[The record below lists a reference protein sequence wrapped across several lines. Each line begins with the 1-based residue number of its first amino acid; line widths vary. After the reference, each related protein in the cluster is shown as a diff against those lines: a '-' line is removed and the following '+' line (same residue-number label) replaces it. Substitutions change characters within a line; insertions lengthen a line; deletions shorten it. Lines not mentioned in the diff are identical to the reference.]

1 MVEGHHLFLAFH
13 INSYKGF
20 QIGTFAPTKVA
31 WSQDNR
37 TVGFR
42 LYGEGSDAVRVECR
56 IGGADLNPYLA
67 FAALIAAGLAGIERE
82 AGIARPA
89 CGDAYRD
96 AELPEIPKTPR
107 DATDISSTFCPLAD
121 GTDRATSSAAAL
133 SGTEHSRHEQSDDAP
148 P

>member
-1 MVEGHHLFLAFH
+1 MTLFLAPH
-13 INSYKGF
+13 INSYRRF

-67 FAALIAAGLAGIERE
+67 FAALIAAGLAGIER
-82 AGIARPA
+82 
-89 CGDAYRD
+89 
-96 AELPEIPKTPR
+96 
-107 DATDISSTFCPLAD
+107 
-121 GTDRATSSAAAL
+121 ATSSAAAL
-133 SGTEHSRHEQSDDAP
+133 SGT
-148 P
+148 